1 MGKALTFQEV
11 ILRLQRYWAD
21 HGCLIW
27 QPYSEKVGAGTM
39 NPATVLRVLGP
50 EPWHVAYVEPSY
62 RPDDGRYGENPNRM
76 QMHTQFQVILKPDPG
91 NPQELYLKSLEALG
105 IDRRQHDL
113 RFVEDNWESPAL
125 GAWGLGWEVWM
136 DGQEISQYTY
146 FQQAG
151 GFVLDPVSVELT
163 YGLER
168 IVMVL
173 QRVHSV
179 WEIDWDG
186 TNTYGDILLRPE
198 VEHCIYDFEV
208 ADVKRLSEMYNL
220 FEAEAKACLE
230 KGLVIPAHDHVLRCS
245 HTFNLLDTRGAIGV
259 TERAQYFARMRV
271 LSRQVAETY
280 AHLRETLGY
289 PLLKVIP
296 QRAETVPALSLAD
309 LSSREDTFLLE
320 IGTEEL
326 PVGDLTDAVH
336 QLRESVPSLL
346 DQLRLTHGQ
355 VCVDGTPRRL
365 VAAVDGVAPRQPDRE
380 LVFRG
385 PPVSSA
391 YDAQGTPTRA
401 AEGFAK
407 SKGVAVS
414 DLQVR
419 KVEGGRYVVA
429 VVGEQGRVAGK
440 VLAEAL
446 PGLIANISFGKGM
459 RWNASGVSFSRP
471 IRWIVALLGKA
482 VLPFTYAG
490 VESGRLTRGLRL
502 FDSPQIEIGEASQYW
517 KAMSKNSIVVSGIQR
532 RQMIEAQATAL
543 AAEVGGAIADDLA
556 LLDEV
561 ANLVEVPTALR
572 GSFDS
577 KYLELP
583 SEILV
588 SVMKKHQRYL
598 PVFGSSGTDRAG
610 QLLPHFI
617 AVRNGDGENLP
628 IVQLGNEDVIRARF
642 ADASFFYSN
651 DVRQHLGCF
660 VPRLSTLTFQEKL
673 GSVLDKVRRLER
685 LAPLLGEMI
694 SLSPAELMTVRR
706 AANLCKA
713 DLATQMV
720 IEMTSLQGM
729 MGREYARRSGEPAS
743 VADAILEHYLPRS
756 SGDALPSSRPGIVLG
771 IADRLDSLIGLFAV
785 GLKPSGTR
793 DPFALRRAASGVVQ
807 VLVEKQVHLDLRAAI
822 QQAAQQLPV
831 PTDEAIQADVLEYI
845 AQRQRGMLLDQGL
858 RHDVIDA
865 VLARRQH
872 DPFLAERT
880 VQRLSDWV
888 RREDWMDLLN
898 AFARCV
904 RIVRDQPT
912 RYQVR
917 PDQLTQPAATALYEA
932 LSRAEASIPKPPTT
946 NQVLEAIQTLVPAIN
961 VFFDQVLVMDPD
973 PAVRENHL
981 GLVQEIASLTEE
993 IADLSRLEG
1002 F

>member
-1 MGKALTFQEV
+1 
-11 ILRLQRYWAD
+11 
-21 HGCLIW
+21 
-27 QPYSEKVGAGTM
+27 
-39 NPATVLRVLGP
+39 
-50 EPWHVAYVEPSY
+50 
-62 RPDDGRYGENPNRM
+62 
-76 QMHTQFQVILKPDPG
+76 
-91 NPQELYLKSLEALG
+91 
-105 IDRRQHDL
+105 
-113 RFVEDNWESPAL
+113 
-125 GAWGLGWEVWM
+125 
-136 DGQEISQYTY
+136 
-146 FQQAG
+146 
-151 GFVLDPVSVELT
+151 
-163 YGLER
+163 
-168 IVMVL
+168 
-173 QRVHSV
+173 
-179 WEIDWDG
+179 
-186 TNTYGDILLRPE
+186 
-198 VEHCIYDFEV
+198 
-208 ADVKRLSEMYNL
+208 
-220 FEAEAKACLE
+220 
-230 KGLVIPAHDHVLRCS
+230 
-245 HTFNLLDTRGAIGV
+245 
-259 TERAQYFARMRV
+259 
-271 LSRQVAETY
+271 
-280 AHLRETLGY
+280 
-289 PLLKVIP
+289 
-296 QRAETVPALSLAD
+296 
-309 LSSREDTFLLE
+309 
-320 IGTEEL
+320 
-326 PVGDLTDAVH
+326 
-336 QLRESVPSLL
+336 
-346 DQLRLTHGQ
+346 
-355 VCVDGTPRRL
+355 
-365 VAAVDGVAPRQPDRE
+365 
-380 LVFRG
+380 
-385 PPVSSA
+385 
-391 YDAQGTPTRA
+391 
-401 AEGFAK
+401 
-407 SKGVAVS
+407 
-414 DLQVR
+414 
-419 KVEGGRYVVA
+419 
-429 VVGEQGRVAGK
+429 
-440 VLAEAL
+440 
-446 PGLIANISFGKGM
+446 
-459 RWNASGVSFSRP
+459 
-471 IRWIVALLGKA
+471 
-482 VLPFTYAG
+482 
-490 VESGRLTRGLRL
+490 
-502 FDSPQIEIGEASQYW
+502 
-517 KAMSKNSIVVSGIQR
+517 
-532 RQMIEAQATAL
+532 
-543 AAEVGGAIADDLA
+543 
-556 LLDEV
+556 
-561 ANLVEVPTALR
+561 VEVPTALR

-617 AVRNGDGENLP
+617 AVRNGDRESLP
-628 IVQLGNEDVIRARF
+628 IVRLGNEDVIRARF

-729 MGREYARRSGEPAS
+729 MGREYARRSGEPAA

-771 IADRLDSLIGLFAV
+771 LADRLDSLIGLFAV

-793 DPFALRRAASGVVQ
+793 DPFALRRAASGIVQ

-831 PTDEAIQADVLEYI
+831 PTDEAAQADVLEYI

-917 PDQLTQPAATALYEA
+917 PDQLAQPAAIALYEA

-961 VFFDQVLVMDPD
+961 AFFDQVLVMDPD